1 MFSLTLYADYYYY
14 FYGLSGWIERI
25 SPTEWLRVAGTFQ
38 STEAS
43 SSLIAGNLAGTFD
56 YIVSSASATY
66 PTGVHSS
73 CVADAPFE
81 FRR

>member
-14 FYGLSGWIERI
+14 FYGLSGWIERVGP
-25 SPTEWLRVAGTFQ
+25 SEWLRVAGTFQ

-56 YIVSSASATY
+56 YIVSSR
-66 PTGVHSS
+66 
-73 CVADAPFE
+73 
-81 FRR
+81 FRDVSDGST